1 LGSAT
6 TDVVLAG
13 LALGSGFTADALA
26 VGVEVAVAF
35 NGSEATS
42 FGFLALAGAFTIGA
56 VDDALGV
63 AFAFALGSTTACS
76 WSFTAVAVAEC
87 FAAGVDALVAGFF
100 VATALGG
107 VALAV
112 LAFTVRLLIAT
123 LGAWVRGRTASFS
136 ANAGTPEASAR
147 ECTGNPEGKPISFS
161 SVTNIVCPVKSA
173 CPTGL
178 CAMLRCT
185 KTKIVAQS

>member
-1 LGSAT
+1 
-6 TDVVLAG
+6 LAG

-26 VGVEVAVAF
+26 VGVEVAVAS

-42 FGFLALAGAFTIGA
+42 VGFLALAGVFTIGA

-63 AFAFALGSTTACS
+63 AFAFAFSLGLTTACS
-76 WSFTAVAVAEC
+76 WSFTAVAVADC

-100 VATALGG
+100 AATALGG

-112 LAFTVRLLIAT
+112 LAFTVRLLVET

-136 ANAGTPEASAR
+136 ANAGKPGASAR
-147 ECTGNPEGKPISFS
+147 EFTGNPEGKPISFS

-173 CPTGL
+173 CPTGF

-185 KTKIVAQS
+185 KTKIVAES